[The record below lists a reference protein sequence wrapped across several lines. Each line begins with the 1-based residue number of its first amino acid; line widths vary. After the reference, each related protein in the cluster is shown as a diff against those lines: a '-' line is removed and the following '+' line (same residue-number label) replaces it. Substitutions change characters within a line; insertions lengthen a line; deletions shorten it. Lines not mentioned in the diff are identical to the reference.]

1 MRTEDGRG
9 SGWVGRNLK
18 DASAFDAGRDVRV
31 AMRKAS
37 DSAEA
42 QALEP
47 GKYTVILEPAAAAGL
62 ISFMMRFFDARTAD
76 EGPNRLNAAPA
87 PAPAS
92 YSAPATAPETVA
104 ASAQQVVPAVAEA
117 PVPRA
122 EVAAVPPAPPT
133 PDVDEKAFGFRINF
147 AFDSAVIPAESF
159 EYIDTIGQVMQ
170 ESPDL
175 RIKVEGHTDASGSDA
190 YNQTLSEK
198 RARAVAEYLVVKHR
212 IAGSRIQAAG
222 MGEGHPLTGNAFDKA
237 NRRVQFARAN

>member
-1 MRTEDGRG
+1 M
-9 SGWVGRNLK
+9 
-18 DASAFDAGRDVRV
+18 
-31 AMRKAS
+31 
-37 DSAEA
+37 
-42 QALEP
+42 
-47 GKYTVILEPAAAAGL
+47 
-62 ISFMMRFFDARTAD
+62 
-76 EGPNRLNAAPA
+76 
-87 PAPAS
+87 
-92 YSAPATAPETVA
+92 
-104 ASAQQVVPAVAEA
+104 
-117 PVPRA
+117 
-122 EVAAVPPAPPT
+122 
-133 PDVDEKAFGFRINF
+133 DEKAFGFRINF

-222 MGEGHPLTGNAFDKA
+222 MGEGHPLTANAFDKA

>member
-1 MRTEDGRG
+1 MKSPFARRLAATAAILLAPALASPGHGAEVKMFDRPPTV
-9 SGWVGRNLK
+9 SEVQELLSAPAPRYRSIEIVG
-18 DASAFDAGRDVRV
+18 
-31 AMRKAS
+31 
-37 DSAEA
+37 
-42 QALEP
+42 
-47 GKYTVILEPAAAAGL
+47 AAGK
-62 ISFMMRFFDARTAD
+62 AVQ
-76 EGPNRLNAAPA
+76 NAAPA

-92 YSAPATAPETVA
+92 YSAPATAPEPVA

-122 EVAAVPPAPPT
+122 EVAAVPPAPPAR
-133 PDVDEKAFGFRINF
+133 DVDEKAFGFRINF

-159 EYIDTIGQVMQ
+159 EYIDTVGQVMQ

>member
-1 MRTEDGRG
+1 M
-9 SGWVGRNLK
+9 N
-18 DASAFDAGRDVRV
+18 SAFARRLAATAAVLLAPALASPGHAAEVRMFDRPPTV
-31 AMRKAS
+31 S
-37 DSAEA
+37 EVQELLSA
-42 QALEP
+42 
-47 GKYTVILEPAAAAGL
+47 PAPRYRSIEIVGAAGK
-62 ISFMMRFFDARTAD
+62 AAQ
-76 EGPNRLNAAPA
+76 NAAPA
-87 PAPAS
+87 PVPAA
-92 YSAPATAPETVA
+92 YSPPVSASTPEPVA

-122 EVAAVPPAPPT
+122 EVAAVPPSRPVPA
-133 PDVDEKAFGFRINF
+133 VDEKAFGFRINF

-159 EYIDTIGQVMQ
+159 EYIDTVGQVMQ

-190 YNQTLSEK
+190 YNQALSEK

>member
-1 MRTEDGRG
+1 MNSPFARRLAATAAILLAPALASPGHGAEVRMFDRPPTV
-9 SGWVGRNLK
+9 SEVQELLSAPAPRYRSIEIVG
-18 DASAFDAGRDVRV
+18 
-31 AMRKAS
+31 
-37 DSAEA
+37 
-42 QALEP
+42 
-47 GKYTVILEPAAAAGL
+47 AAGK
-62 ISFMMRFFDARTAD
+62 AVQ
-76 EGPNRLNAAPA
+76 NAAPA

-92 YSAPATAPETVA
+92 YSAPATAPEPVA

>member
-1 MRTEDGRG
+1 MNSPFARRLAATAAILLAPALASPGHGAEVRMFDRPPTV
-9 SGWVGRNLK
+9 SEVQELLSAPAPRYRSIEIVG
-18 DASAFDAGRDVRV
+18 
-31 AMRKAS
+31 
-37 DSAEA
+37 
-42 QALEP
+42 
-47 GKYTVILEPAAAAGL
+47 AAGK
-62 ISFMMRFFDARTAD
+62 AVQ
-76 EGPNRLNAAPA
+76 NAAPA